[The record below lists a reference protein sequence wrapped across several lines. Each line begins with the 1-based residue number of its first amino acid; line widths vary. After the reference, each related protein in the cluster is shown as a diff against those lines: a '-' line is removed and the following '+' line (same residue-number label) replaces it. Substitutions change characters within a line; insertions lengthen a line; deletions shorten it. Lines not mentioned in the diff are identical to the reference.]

1 MQQYACPFHR
11 RVVIRG
17 IDVDVSESRL
27 ETSRLL
33 ERDDRGDKEVVE
45 IDVHQPLVKVTFLL
59 VGVLPSPQFL
69 QCQWI
74 CGHNVLVP
82 AVPWP
87 RAGSLTL
94 SGCKDNVL
102 LEGVPLHRTYGF

>member
-1 MQQYACPFHR
+1 MSQTR
-11 RVVIRG
+11 NK
-17 IDVDVSESRL
+17 S
-27 ETSRLL
+27 TS
-33 ERDDRGDKEVVE
+33 ERDDCGDKEVVE
-45 IDVHQPLVKVTFLL
+45 IDVHQPLFKVTFLL
-59 VGVLPSPQFL
+59 VGFLPNPQFL

-74 CGHNVLVP
+74 CGHNALVR

-102 LEGVPLHRTYGF
+102 REGVLLHKTKGF